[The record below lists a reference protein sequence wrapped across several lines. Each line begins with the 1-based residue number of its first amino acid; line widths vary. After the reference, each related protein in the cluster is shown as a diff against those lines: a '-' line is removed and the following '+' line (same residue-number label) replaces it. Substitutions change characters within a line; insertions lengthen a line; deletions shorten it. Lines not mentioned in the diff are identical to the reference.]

1 MPDLRARLVTMRLH
15 RVVAVGLSL
24 IVMQIGTQSTSSG
37 ATLPSAKKYS
47 NCTALNKDY
56 PGGVANSAKAKNKG
70 GKTKL
75 KPKVSAALY
84 KANSTKDRDGDGI
97 ACEK

>member
-1 MPDLRARLVTMRLH
+1 
-15 RVVAVGLSL
+15 LS
-24 IVMQIGTQSTSSG
+24 IVVMQIGTHSASSG
-37 ATLPSAKKYS
+37 ATLSGAKKYA

-56 PGGVANSAKAKNKG
+56 PGGVANSAKTKNKG